1 MPAQVIMP
9 WIGILIVAVTSYFLI
24 KRKQTNMV
32 LLLSGIA
39 MLLVA
44 VACGVTN
51 FLPKGVKPTGFIGF
65 DFFELLRSI
74 SIKQVSGIGFI
85 IMAAGGFA
93 GYMDRIGAAAA
104 LVQL

>member
-51 FLPKGVKPTGFIGF
+51 FLPKGVKPT
-65 DFFELLRSI
+65 
-74 SIKQVSGIGFI
+74 
-85 IMAAGGFA
+85 
-93 GYMDRIGAAAA
+93 
-104 LVQL
+104 